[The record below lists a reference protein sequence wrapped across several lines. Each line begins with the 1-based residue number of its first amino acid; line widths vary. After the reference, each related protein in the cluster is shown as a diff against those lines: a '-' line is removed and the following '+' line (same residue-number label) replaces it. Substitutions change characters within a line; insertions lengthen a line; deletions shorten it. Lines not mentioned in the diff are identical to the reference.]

1 MNNHQ
6 FTKVFFYLMDC
17 INILDNTESEVVT
30 TKQEDE
36 IIKNKLIEV
45 KDYIAATVN
54 KSGNV

>member
-17 INILDNTESEVVT
+17 INTLDNTESEVAT

-45 KDYIAATVN
+45 KDYIATTVN
-54 KSGNV
+54 SGW